1 MVVETTRDNISVN
14 HIIGQKTENFMVQ
27 SDSIIPDI
35 KPDIINDI
43 FTSGTVCIYK
53 KEITEG
59 KVRLGRRG
67 KYIYSLWGG
76 SRRK

>member
-14 HIIGQKTENFMVQ
+14 HIIGRKTENFIVQ

-43 FTSGTVCIYK
+43 FTSGTVCI
-53 KEITEG
+53 
-59 KVRLGRRG
+59 
-67 KYIYSLWGG
+67 
-76 SRRK
+76 